1 MQSAH
6 SSPPRTKREKQA
18 VTKEAS
24 KKANDKHRNGGNRAI
39 TQYNHTITKNHQCLQ
54 AGKPTKD
61 THVNKGEHDYDF
73 EPTAQH
79 DNRTRI
85 IALQFEIP
93 KNVKLLKDTTWTTKL
108 MTEAKTWDVTGIDNM
123 VYENQLEDF
132 NERVIDELVE
142 LQIERLKADEASN
155 SAAKKKREDNRKRDE
170 EQIKELERS
179 LGMRDESD
187 DRAEAWKD
195 GLGGEIGNGGEEE
208 GGDEGESDDEGESE
222 DAEEG
227 DEVEGE
233 GEDG

>member
-6 SSPPRTKREKQA
+6 TSSPRMKKKLA
-18 VTKEAS
+18 VTQQAS
-24 KKANDKHRNGGNRAI
+24 QKANDKHRNGGNRAI

-54 AGKPTKD
+54 ASDSTND
-61 THVNKGEHDYDF
+61 TRVNKTDHGYDF

-85 IALQFEIP
+85 ITLQFDISQNI
-93 KNVKLLKDTTWTTKL
+93 KWLNDTTWMTKL

-123 VYENQLEDF
+123 IYENQLEDF
-132 NERVIDELVE
+132 NERVLDELVE

-155 SAAKKKREDNRKRDE
+155 SAAKKKREDRMMRVE
-170 EQIKELERS
+170 EQTKELERS

-187 DRAEAWKD
+187 DLAEAWRD
-195 GLGGEIGNGGEEE
+195 GLDGEIGNGGEEE